1 MEMAL
6 IKYKN
11 IWFCYCL
18 GLLWGIS
25 QHVFAQTLNP
35 PAEFPVRVAIHM
47 IDELTG
53 KSVPYASIYNFKT
66 QKGLSADSNGFF
78 TTVISAKDTL
88 RITCIGY
95 YEKLYV
101 KEPYRTNNYYAVVAM
116 KSKLLELA
124 PVTIFAPG
132 FERVSTIL
140 VKPEYLRKDE
150 PRLWLFSEPGGDPA
164 KPTIMNPISYIYD
177 LYSRQGR
184 DRRKI
189 RDIMMEKEFRE
200 RLNRK
205 YSPALVNRYTGLDED
220 ELEAFMRFCSM
231 PELFILQATEYEIAE
246 RIFNCFEN
254 FKEARY

>member
-6 IKYKN
+6 MTSKYVR
-11 IWFCYCL
+11 FCWL
-18 GLLWGIS
+18 AVLLWGMA
-25 QHVFAQTLNP
+25 QLGLAQTLSP
-35 PAEFPVRVAIHM
+35 PGEFPVRVAIHLV
-47 IDELTG
+47 DEQTG
-53 KSVPYASIYNFKT
+53 KSIPYASVYNFKT
-66 QKGLSADSNGFF
+66 QKGFSADSSGFF

-101 KEPYRTNNYYAVVAM
+101 KEPYRTNNYYAVVTM

-124 PVTIFAPG
+124 PVTIFAPRL
-132 FERVSTIL
+132 EKVNTIL

-150 PRLWLFSEPGGDPA
+150 PRLWLFAEPGGEPA
-164 KPTIMNPISYIYD
+164 SPTIMNPISFIYE

-189 RDIMMEKEFRE
+189 RDILMEKEFRE
-200 RLNRK
+200 RLNRR

-231 PELFILQATEYEIAE
+231 PEMFILQATEYEIAE
-246 RIFNCFEN
+246 RIFRCFEN